1 MKTSTK
7 LGEFVKLPDGRIGFL
22 LERIANKY
30 LVRVRQQTGINHQ
43 FLYFT
48 LDELKAVTTSKKNN

>member
-7 LGEFVKLPDGRIGFL
+7 LGEFVKIPDGRIGFL
-22 LERIANKY
+22 RERYADKY
-30 LVRVRQQTGINHQ
+30 VVQVRQPKGINHQ

-48 LDELKAVTTSKKNN
+48 LGELKAVTPSRKNN